1 MAAAPR
7 RLNDFWRGSRQT
19 RSDTGRSAWT
29 TGGRTVGVGN
39 HLDAGLRGLKL
50 HYLLQSQSPAG
61 GARRVADR
69 LALGVAVALLT
80 LATGCAVPQPRGAGQ
95 LEHVK
100 EPSTNRGYWRYLPAS
115 YVKADAAER
124 GARRWP
130 VVVTFHGMKPFDN
143 ARPQALEWELEAD
156 RYGYIVIAPQLRA
169 PDVLAEFP
177 VRNVHPAFKSDEEAT
192 LAILAHVF
200 ATTQADPA
208 NVLSTSWSSGGYMA
222 HYMVNR
228 HPDRFTCLAVRQSNF
243 SSSILDPAQAGRSFD
258 HPILILNTQN
268 DFAVCIEE
276 SREAREWYKKYGYKN
291 LAWVYIR
298 SLGHERTPDL
308 AADFFGRVA
317 GVEPLFPPTVLA
329 TRQAIDGNDEGIAFL
344 SGRMSFAKTP
354 TGARA
359 SAPRVA
365 LATSPDAPK
374 TGGPRPSNTSVSVSV
389 KPTPQ
394 RPVAPPA
401 RTQGSEAGPSMAVRS
416 VPRTNAPDYSD
427 TRQVARPENNRS
439 AAPRRNDLVAQQP
452 PTANRAAAVP
462 SRPNVPRRDPLGIRV
477 NSAIAIEPLHLNF
490 SAECPAE
497 WYNSATFNWTLAG
510 EPIGSG
516 VNGQKTIAAP
526 GEHLLS
532 LLVVTADGQEH
543 RSSRTIRVIPRLS
556 TASASSKGN

>member
-1 MAAAPR
+1 MYDLTQSKFPSRGGR
-7 RLNDFWRGSRQT
+7 RLAERLLC
-19 RSDTGRSAWT
+19 
-29 TGGRTVGVGN
+29 GVT
-39 HLDAGLRGLKL
+39 LA
-50 HYLLQSQSPAG
+50 
-61 GARRVADR
+61 V
-69 LALGVAVALLT
+69 LALT
-80 LATGCAVPQPRGAGQ
+80 SGCAVPQPRGAGQ

-115 YVKADAAER
+115 YVKAEGAER
-124 GARRWP
+124 SSRRWP

-156 RYGYIVIAPQLRA
+156 RYGYIVIAPNLRA

-177 VRNVHPAFKSDEEAT
+177 VRNVHPAFKSDEDAT

-222 HYMVNR
+222 HYMLNR

-243 SSSILDPAQAGRSFD
+243 SSSILDPGMAGRSYD

-268 DFAVCIEE
+268 DFAVCVEE
-276 SREAREWYKKYGYKN
+276 SREAREWYKKCGYKN

-298 SLGHERTPDL
+298 ALGHERTPDL

-329 TRQAIDGNDEGIAFL
+329 TRQAIDGNEEGIAFL

-359 SAPRVA
+359 MSPTVA
-365 LATSPDAPK
+365 LATSPDTPK
-374 TGGPRPSNTSVSVSV
+374 PGGPRPSNTSVSVSV

-394 RPVAPPA
+394 RPSPPPA
-401 RTQGSEAGPSMAVRS
+401 PAKSPGNEAGPSLAVRS
-416 VPRTNAPDYSD
+416 VPPTNAPDSLT
-427 TRQVARPENNRS
+427 TRQIQSPAESRAATRRPDG
-439 AAPRRNDLVAQQP
+439 AGQQP

-516 VNGQKTIAAP
+516 VNGQKTIVAP

-543 RSSRTIRVIPRLS
+543 RSSRTVRVIPRLN
-556 TASASSKGN
+556 ASASAKGN

>member
-1 MAAAPR
+1 M
-7 RLNDFWRGSRQT
+7 
-19 RSDTGRSAWT
+19 
-29 TGGRTVGVGN
+29 
-39 HLDAGLRGLKL
+39 
-50 HYLLQSQSPAG
+50 
-61 GARRVADR
+61 
-69 LALGVAVALLT
+69 
-80 LATGCAVPQPRGAGQ
+80 
-95 LEHVK
+95 K
-100 EPSTNRGYWRYLPAS
+100 EPGTNRAYWRYLPS
-115 YVKADAAER
+115 TYVTAAPAER
-124 GARRWP
+124 SARRWP

-156 RYGYIVIAPQLRA
+156 RYGYVVIAPELRA

-177 VRNVHPAFKSDEEAT
+177 VKNVHPAFKSDEDAT

-228 HPDRFTCLAVRQSNF
+228 HPDRFSCLAVRQSNF
-243 SSSILDPAQAGRSFD
+243 SSSILDTSMVGRSYD

-268 DFAVCIEE
+268 DFAVCVEE
-276 SREAREWYKKYGYKN
+276 SREAREWYKKNGYKN

-308 AADFFGRVA
+308 AADFFGRVS

-329 TRQAIDGNDEGIAFL
+329 TRQAIDGNEEGIAFL

-359 SAPRVA
+359 STPTVA
-365 LATSPDAPK
+365 LATTPDAPK
-374 TGGPRPSNTSVSVSV
+374 PGGPRPSNTTVSVSV
-389 KPTPQ
+389 KPTPK
-394 RPVAPPA
+394 RPAAQTPAPIPA
-401 RTQGSEAGPSMAVRS
+401 GREAGPSMAVRS
-416 VPRTNAPDYSD
+416 VPSGNAPDYS
-427 TRQVARPENNRS
+427 TVRQVGKPPENRPPPPRLGD
-439 AAPRRNDLVAQQP
+439 APAPQ

-462 SRPNVPRRDPLGIRV
+462 SRPNVPRRDPLNIRV

-510 EPIGSG
+510 ESIGSG

-556 TASASSKGN
+556 TASASSSPGN

>member
-1 MAAAPR
+1 M
-7 RLNDFWRGSRQT
+7 
-19 RSDTGRSAWT
+19 SA
-29 TGGRTVGVGN
+29 
-39 HLDAGLRGLKL
+39 
-50 HYLLQSQSPAG
+50 
-61 GARRVADR
+61 
-69 LALGVAVALLT
+69 
-80 LATGCAVPQPRGAGQ
+80 GCAVPQPRGAGQ

-100 EPSTNRGYWRYLPAS
+100 EPSTGRGYWRYLPAS
-115 YVKADAAER
+115 YVKSDRSEL

-177 VRNVHPAFKSDEEAT
+177 VRTVHPAFKSDEDAT

-243 SSSILDPAQAGRSFD
+243 SSSILDSGMASRSFD

-268 DFAVCIEE
+268 DFAVCVEE
-276 SREAREWYKKYGYKN
+276 SREAREWYKKNGYKN

-298 SLGHERTPDL
+298 ALGHERTPDL
-308 AADFFGRVA
+308 AADFFGRVS

-329 TRQAIDGNDEGIAFL
+329 TRQAIDGNEEGIAFL

-359 SAPRVA
+359 MTPTVA
-365 LATSPDAPK
+365 LATSPEPQK
-374 TGGPRPSNTSVSVSV
+374 PGGPRPSNTTVSVSV

-394 RPVAPPA
+394 RPSAPAPA
-401 RTQGSEAGPSMAVRS
+401 ASRTPGAEAGPSLAVRS
-416 VPRTNAPDYSD
+416 VPPTNAPDYSS
-427 TRQVARPENNRS
+427 TRQVAPPAENRVALQQQRRP
-439 AAPRRNDLVAQQP
+439 DTIAQQP
-452 PTANRAAAVP
+452 ATANRAAAVP

-497 WYNSATFNWTLAG
+497 WYNSATFNWTLGG
-510 EPIGSG
+510 EAIGSG

>member
-1 MAAAPR
+1 MY
-7 RLNDFWRGSRQT
+7 NQ
-19 RSDTGRSAWT
+19 
-29 TGGRTVGVGN
+29 
-39 HLDAGLRGLKL
+39 LK
-50 HYLLQSQSPAG
+50 SQS
-61 GARRVADR
+61 RRSGRWIAESLVVGFAFV
-69 LALGVAVALLT
+69 LLGMAS
-80 LATGCAVPQPRGAGQ
+80 GCAVPQPRGAGQ
-95 LEHVK
+95 LEHIV
-100 EPSTNRGYWRYLPAS
+100 EPTTSRGYWRYLPSS
-115 YVKADAAER
+115 YVKADANER

-222 HYMVNR
+222 HYMLNH
-228 HPDRFTCLAVRQSNF
+228 HPDRFSCLAVRQSNF
-243 SSSILDPAQAGRSFD
+243 SSSILDSSQAGRSFD

-268 DFAVCIEE
+268 DFAVCVEE
-276 SREAREWYKKYGYKN
+276 SREAREWYKKNGYKN

-298 SLGHERTPDL
+298 ALGHERTPDL

-317 GVEPLFPPTVLA
+317 GVEPMFPPTVLA
-329 TRQAIDGNDEGIAFL
+329 TRQAIDGNEEGIAFL
-344 SGRMSFAKTP
+344 SGRMSFAKSP

-359 SAPRVA
+359 ATPALA
-365 LATSPDAPK
+365 LATTPDAPK
-374 TGGPRPSNTSVSVSV
+374 SGGPRPSNTNVSVSV

-394 RPVAPPA
+394 RPNPPPA
-401 RTQGSEAGPSMAVRS
+401 PAKSAGNEAAPAMAVRS
-416 VPRTNAPDYSD
+416 VPPTNVPDYST
-427 TRQVARPENNRS
+427 TRQVSSSQDNRS
-439 AAPRRNDLVAQQP
+439 APQRRSDPVAQRP
-452 PTANRAAAVP
+452 PTASRADAVP

-543 RSSRTIRVIPRLS
+543 RSSRTIRVIPRLNAT
-556 TASASSKGN
+556 TASSSKGN